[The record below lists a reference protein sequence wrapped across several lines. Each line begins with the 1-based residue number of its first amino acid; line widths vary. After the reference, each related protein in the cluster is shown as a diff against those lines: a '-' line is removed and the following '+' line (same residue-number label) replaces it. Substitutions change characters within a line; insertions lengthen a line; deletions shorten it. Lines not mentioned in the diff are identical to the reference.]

1 MARRRGRSAR
11 RSEVSTAEWWAVHHE
26 WAPDDP
32 DGERRSLRHR
42 TDWLSLLG
50 GLLFIGMGIRFIA
63 GPPIDPVTMLAVLLT
78 GLAFAGLVAVIVTTA
93 RGSRRARR

>member
-1 MARRRGRSAR
+1 VARRRGRSAR

-78 GLAFAGLVAVIVTTA
+78 GLAFAGLVAVIVTAA